1 MPRARHTKS
10 VEFLG
15 GPLDG
20 RRPLVTLHDS
30 TIAYTD
36 GSFVYVYERGEIVE
50 GPRVREVFR
59 FVQQVP
65 LPRREGNDG

>member
-1 MPRARHTKS
+1 MRATAA

-20 RRPLVTLHDS
+20 RRPLVTLRDS

-36 GSFVYVYERGEIVE
+36 GACVYVYERGEIVE

-65 LPRREGNDG
+65 LPRREGD